1 MYRWT
6 AVFSFITG
14 LVLVGFLIKSN
25 LASPSPDSSQKQG
38 LVQRGKYLVEFG
50 GCNDCHTPKIF
61 TEKGPVFDENRL
73 MSGHPAG
80 SRLPEIDKRA
90 LVPGSWMLFSSDLT
104 AAVGPFGMT
113 YAANLTPDDQTG
125 IGLWSEDVFIKA
137 MRTGLHMGA
146 GRPIL
151 PPMPWEGVGK
161 LSDDDLKAVFA
172 YLKSLPAVKN
182 AVPAPVP
189 PGEL

>member
-113 YAANLTPDDQTG
+113 YAANLTPDDQT
-125 IGLWSEDVFIKA
+125 
-137 MRTGLHMGA
+137 
-146 GRPIL
+146 
-151 PPMPWEGVGK
+151 
-161 LSDDDLKAVFA
+161 
-172 YLKSLPAVKN
+172 
-182 AVPAPVP
+182 
-189 PGEL
+189 